1 VGGGGGGRVFFAT
14 VLSTDYCFNIV
25 QVWAHLVFRALAI
38 NITF

>member
-1 VGGGGGGRVFFAT
+1 MGVYVVTVF
-14 VLSTDYCFNIV
+14 STDNCFNIV